1 MLKTWKVNLKG
12 LSAEEY
18 KYLREMCH
26 LSKNVYNE
34 SIYNIRQHYFAEG
47 SYLRYEANFYQMRT
61 SINYNRLGS
70 NISQQSMR
78 AADQSFKSFFAL
90 QKKAKQGIY
99 SNWKVRLPHYLPK
112 DALYPIVFVHVT
124 GTSVKEGKFQ
134 VPVSRLLRKD
144 YPKIGIVLNLPGYL
158 KDKKLHQIQIIPKYK
173 GKHFEVRYIF
183 DDEDIKK
190 VQLDSAKALGIDF
203 GVNNFATCATSEGES
218 FIIDGRK
225 IKSINQWYNKQLSRL
240 SSIKDH
246 QKIKS
251 YTAKQ
256 YALATKR
263 DRRVQDYIYCSAKY
277 IIQYCIA
284 HQISNIVVGYNDG
297 FQNSTKLGKVN
308 NQQFVML
315 PYGQFKNR
323 LRYLCNIY
331 GITYIEQ
338 EESYTSKANFWGKDE
353 IPIWSPL
360 NPKQGNFT
368 GKRIYRGLYRTND
381 GRIFNADVNGALN
394 ILRKSRV
401 VSLEG
406 LYSRGEVDT
415 PIRIR
420 LSRFSGGD
428 SNNKLLIK
436 SSV

>member
-61 SINYNRLGS
+61 SDNYIRLGS
-70 NISQQSMR
+70 NISQQSIR

-90 QKKAKQGIY
+90 LKKTKQGIY
-99 SNWKVRLPHYLPK
+99 SSWKVKLPHYLPK
-112 DALYPIVFVHVT
+112 NALYPIVFVHVT
-124 GTSVKEGKFQ
+124 GNYVKEGKFQ

-144 YPKIGIVLNLPGYL
+144 YPKIELILNLPDYL
-158 KDKKLHQIQIIPKYK
+158 KDKKLHQIQIIPKYR

-190 VQLDSAKALGIDF
+190 AQLDSAKALGIDL
-203 GVNNFATCATSEGES
+203 GVNNFATCATSEGQS

-225 IKSINQWYNKQLSRL
+225 IKSINQWYNKQSSRL

-251 YTAKQ
+251 CTAKQ
-256 YALATKR
+256 YVIATKR
-263 DRRVQDYIYCSAKY
+263 DRRIQDFIYCSTKY
-277 IIQYCIA
+277 IIRYCID

-297 FQNSTKLGKVN
+297 FQDSINLGKVN

-315 PYGQFKNR
+315 PYGKFKNR
-323 LRYLCNIY
+323 LQYLCSIY

-338 EESYTSKANFWGKDE
+338 EESYTSKANFWGQDE
-353 IPIWSPL
+353 IPVW
-360 NPKQGNFT
+360 NP
-368 GKRIYRGLYRTND
+368 
-381 GRIFNADVNGALN
+381 A
-394 ILRKSRV
+394 
-401 VSLEG
+401 
-406 LYSRGEVDT
+406 
-415 PIRIR
+415 
-420 LSRFSGGD
+420 
-428 SNNKLLIK
+428 
-436 SSV
+436 

>member
-18 KYLREMCH
+18 KYLREMCR

-34 SIYNIRQHYFAEG
+34 SVYNIRQHYFAEG

-61 SINYNRLGS
+61 SVNYIRLGS

-90 QKKAKQGIY
+90 LKKSKQGIY

-124 GTSVKEGKFQ
+124 GNYVKDGKFQ
-134 VPVSRLLRKD
+134 IPVSRSLKED
-144 YPKIGIVLNLPGYL
+144 YPNLKIILNLPEYL

-183 DDEDIKK
+183 DDEDIRKP
-190 VQLDSAKALGIDF
+190 QLDPTKALAIDLGI
-203 GVNNFATCATSEGES
+203 NNFATCATSEGQS

-225 IKSINQWYNKQLSRL
+225 IKSTNQWYNKELSRL

-246 QKIKS
+246 QKIKGCTS
-251 YTAKQ
+251 KQ
-256 YALATKR
+256 YQITSKR
-263 DRRVQDYIYCSAKY
+263 NRQVTDFIYCASKY
-277 IIQYCIA
+277 IVNYCIA
-284 HQISNIVVGYNDG
+284 HKIGNLVGGYNDG
-297 FQNSTKLGKVN
+297 FQDSVALGKVN

-331 GITYIEQ
+331 GITYVEQ
-338 EESYTSKANFWGKDE
+338 EESYTSKANFWSQDE
-353 IPIWSPL
+353 IPVWNPL

-368 GKRIYRGLYRTND
+368 GKRIHRGLYRTDD
-381 GRIFNADVNGALN
+381 GRTLNADVNGALN
-394 ILRKSRV
+394 ILRKSNV

-420 LSRFSGGD
+420 LSRSSGGNL
-428 SNNKLLIK
+428 NNKLLIK

>member
-1 MLKTWKVNLKG
+1 
-12 LSAEEY
+12 
-18 KYLREMCH
+18 MCY

-34 SIYNIRQHYFAEG
+34 SVYNIRQHYFAEG

-61 SINYNRLGS
+61 SVNYIRLGS

-90 QKKAKQGIY
+90 LKKSKQGIY
-99 SNWKVRLPHYLPK
+99 SNWKARLPYYLPK

-124 GTSVKEGKFQ
+124 GSYIKDGRFQ
-134 VPVSRLLRKD
+134 IPVSRSLKED
-144 YPKIGIVLNLPGYL
+144 YPNLKIVLNLPDYL

-183 DDEDIKK
+183 DDEGICKHR
-190 VQLDSAKALGIDF
+190 LDSTKALAIDF
-203 GVNNFATCATSEGES
+203 GVNNFATCATSEGQS

-225 IKSINQWYNKQLSRL
+225 IKSINQWYNKELSRL

-246 QKIKS
+246 QKIKL

-256 YALATKR
+256 YTIATKR
-263 DRRVQDYIYCSAKY
+263 DRRIQDFVYCSTKY
-277 IIQYCIA
+277 IIQYCVD
-284 HQISNIVVGYNDG
+284 HQIGNIVVGYNDG

-315 PYGQFKNR
+315 PYGKFKSR
-323 LRYLCNIY
+323 LQYLCNIY
-331 GITYIEQ
+331 GINYIEQ
-338 EESYTSKANFWGKDE
+338 EESYTSKANFWGLDE
-353 IPIWSPL
+353 IPVWNPL

-368 GKRIYRGLYRTND
+368 GRRIHRGLYRTDD
-381 GRIFNADVNGALN
+381 GRIFNADVNGSLN
-394 ILRKSRV
+394 ILRKSNV
-401 VSLEG
+401 VSLKG

-420 LSRFSGGD
+420 LSRLSGGNLN
-428 SNNKLLIK
+428 SKLLIK

>member
-1 MLKTWKVNLKG
+1 VLKTWKVNLKG
-12 LSAEEY
+12 LSVEEY

-34 SIYNIRQHYFAEG
+34 SVYNIRQHYFTEG
-47 SYLRYEANFYQMRT
+47 TYLRYEANFGLMRT
-61 SINYNRLGS
+61 SINYIRLGS

-78 AADQSFKSFFAL
+78 AADQSFKSFFTL
-90 QKKAKQGIY
+90 LKKSKQGVY

-124 GTSVKEGKFQ
+124 GSYIKDGRFQIPISRSLKE
-134 VPVSRLLRKD
+134 D
-144 YPKIGIVLNLPGYL
+144 YPNLKIMLNLPEYL

-183 DDEDIKK
+183 DDDDIKK
-190 VQLDSAKALGIDF
+190 TQLDSAKALGIDL
-203 GVNNFATCATSEGES
+203 GVDNFATCATSEGQS
-218 FIIDGRK
+218 FIIDGK
-225 IKSINQWYNKQLSRL
+225 HIKSTNQWYNNQLARL

-256 YALATKR
+256 YTIATKR
-263 DRRVQDYIYCSAKY
+263 DRRIQDFIYCSTKY
-277 IIQYCIA
+277 IVQYCVD
-284 HQISNIVVGYNDG
+284 HQIGNIVVGYNDG
-297 FQNSTKLGKVN
+297 FQDSTNLGKVN

-315 PYGQFKNR
+315 PYGKFKNR
-323 LRYLCNIY
+323 LQYLCNLY

-338 EESYTSKANFWGKDE
+338 EESYTSKANFWGQDD
-353 IPIWSPL
+353 IPVWNPL

-368 GKRIYRGLYRTND
+368 GKRIHRGLYKTDD
-381 GRIFNADVNGALN
+381 GRTLNADVNGALN

-420 LSRFSGGD
+420 LSRSSGG
-428 SNNKLLIK
+428 NLKNKLLMK
-436 SSV
+436 GAV

>member
-34 SIYNIRQHYFAEG
+34 SVYNIRQHYFAEG

-61 SINYNRLGS
+61 SINYIRLGS

-90 QKKAKQGIY
+90 LKKTKQGIY
-99 SNWKVRLPHYLPK
+99 SNWKVKLPHYLPK

-124 GTSVKEGKFQ
+124 GSYTKDGRFQ
-134 VPVSRLLRKD
+134 IPVSRLLKED
-144 YPKIGIVLNLPGYL
+144 YPNLKIMLNLPEYL
-158 KDKKLHQIQIIPKYK
+158 KDKKLHQIQIVPKYR

-183 DDEDIKK
+183 DDEDICKP
-190 VQLDSAKALGIDF
+190 QLDPTKALAIDLGI
-203 GVNNFATCATSEGES
+203 NNFATCATSEGKS

-225 IKSINQWYNKQLSRL
+225 IKSINQWYNMELSRL

-251 YTAKQ
+251 GTAKQ
-256 YALATKR
+256 YAIATKR
-263 DRRVQDYIYCSAKY
+263 DSRIQDFIYCSTKY
-277 IIQYCIA
+277 IIRYCID
-284 HQISNIVVGYNDG
+284 HHIGNIVVGYNDG
-297 FQNSTKLGKVN
+297 FQDSTNLGKVN

-315 PYGQFKNR
+315 PYGKFKNR
-323 LRYLCNIY
+323 LQHLCSIY
-331 GITYIEQ
+331 RITYVEQ
-338 EESYTSKANFWGKDE
+338 EESYTSKANFWGQDK
-353 IPIWSPL
+353 IPVWNPL

-368 GKRIYRGLYRTND
+368 GKRISRGLYRTDD
-381 GRIFNADVNGALN
+381 GRVFNADVNGALN
-394 ILRKSRV
+394 ILRKSNV

-420 LSRFSGGD
+420 LSRLSGGNL
-428 SNNKLLIK
+428 NNKLLIK
-436 SSV
+436 SDI